1 MARHGLSTYTNHGCR
16 CDVCRASMAAYRR
29 DHRRRV
35 RGRVPP
41 EVPHGSSGTYCN
53 YGCRCRS
60 CSDAHAA
67 DKRRRYRS
75 RTEAVG

>member
-1 MARHGLSTYTNHGCR
+1 MARHGLAGYTKDRCR
-16 CDVCRASMAAYRR
+16 CEVCRGAMAAYRR
-29 DHRRRV
+29 EHRRRV

-53 YGCRCRS
+53 YGCRCSS

-67 DKRRRYRS
+67 YQRERRS
-75 RTEAVG
+75 RTEAAG